1 MRRIFTYLLF
11 LLLPPLALQAQV
23 AIDATNFPDENFR
36 TFVSGADID
45 KDQDGVLSDNELTVK
60 SINVEKKSIAK
71 LDGIEFFTELTDLRC
86 SQNSLTSLDL
96 SANTKLTL
104 VYCDRNSLTSLNVE
118 GCTALKTLW
127 CQTNKLTS
135 VTVAS
140 PALTQFYANNN
151 ELTSVDITECP
162 ELKELR
168 LYRNPDL
175 QYVDFSGNNKMIK
188 LEFFECAVTSIDV
201 SNMADLDWLSVTQN
215 QLTELDVTHNPLL
228 TNLTCYGNQLTELNL
243 SQNPLIKV
251 LRIEQN
257 NFSEIDVSMLP
268 NLITFYCNDNFLKK
282 LDVTHNL
289 ELKALQCQNNFLT
302 TLDLSKNTKL
312 TGSSLIISE
321 QEFPQEVE
329 ILGDIRGIIAVP
341 VLPSTDESV
350 VTWDQFK
357 TVKLGASKWKEKSIF
372 EDNKIQIYHDNL
384 EADIEL
390 NDKHNTK
397 ANRVE
402 YEYVAPCG
410 TSSVTDTQKTMKVTM
425 HLNPFVMYVN
435 PNSYDQSGRFYS
447 GTLMLDYP
455 VEVPEGVV
463 AYTASSV
470 SEVGE
475 DGSQSLTMD
484 EVAEAGDVLP
494 ANTPV
499 YLRASESAGFYQ
511 FRSLVG
517 DATPVTVPDGNML
530 QGTLKSYRVKSGQVL
545 TLGREKD
552 SGEIGFWPY
561 LGTTTYVNVK
571 KNRCYVDASLVS
583 DGNSANG
590 FFFNFDGDTNTVEQP
605 AVEINTDNEG
615 PWYNLQGV
623 QLMEKPSQKGIY
635 ISNGKKIIIK

>member
-23 AIDATNFPDENFR
+23 AIDATNFPDNNFR
-36 TFVSGADID
+36 TYVATFDT
-45 KDQDGVLSDNELTVK
+45 DGDGTLSQTEIKKVN
-60 SINVEKKSIAK
+60 SINVENKSIAK
-71 LDGIEFFTELTDLRC
+71 LHGIEFFTELTDLRC

-118 GCTALKTLW
+118 GCTSLTTLW

-175 QYVDFSGNNKMIK
+175 QYVDFSGNSKMIK

-201 SNMADLDWLSVTQN
+201 SNMADLDWLSVSQG
-215 QLTELDVTHNPLL
+215 QLTEIDVSHNTKL
-228 TNLTCYGNQLTELNL
+228 TNLVLDDNQISELNL
-243 SQNPLIKV
+243 SNNPLIKV
-251 LRIEQN
+251 LRVATN
-257 NFSEIDVSMLP
+257 NFSQINVSVLP
-268 NLITFYCNDNFLKK
+268 ELATLYCNDNLLKK
-282 LDVTHNL
+282 LDVTQNTK
-289 ELKALQCQNNFLT
+289 LKILQCQNNLLS
-302 TLDLSKNTKL
+302 TLDLSKNTSL
-312 TGSSLIISE
+312 TGSSLKIGP
-321 QEFPQEVE
+321 QEFPQEIE
-329 ILGDIRGIIAVP
+329 ILGDNRGIIAVS
-341 VLPSTDESV
+341 VLPSTEQSE

-357 TVKLGASKWKEKSIF
+357 TVKLGSTTWKAKSIF

-410 TSSVTDTQKTMKVTM
+410 TSSVTATQKTMKVIM
-425 HLNPFVMYVN
+425 HLNPFVMYFS
-435 PNSYDQSGRFYS
+435 PNSYDQNGGFYS

-517 DATPVTVPDGNML
+517 DATPVIVPDGNLL
-530 QGTLKSYRVKSGQVL
+530 QGTLTSYRVKSGQVL

-552 SGEIGFWPY
+552 SHEIGFWPY
-561 LGTTTYVNVK
+561 LGTSTYVYVK
-571 KNRCYVDASLVS
+571 KNRCYVDASLVG

-590 FFFNFDGDTNTVEQP
+590 FFFNFDGETNAVEQP

>member
-11 LLLPPLALQAQV
+11 LLLAPLALQAQV
-23 AIDATNFPDENFR
+23 AIDATNFPDNNFR
-36 TFVSGADID
+36 TYVATFDT
-45 KDQDGVLSDNELTVK
+45 DGDGTLSQTEIKNVTSISVDNM
-60 SINVEKKSIAK
+60 SIAQ
-71 LDGIEFFTELTDLRC
+71 LDGIEFFTAITSLKCD
-86 SQNSLTSLDL
+86 NNNLTSLDL
-96 SANTKLTL
+96 SSNTKLKTL
-104 VYCDRNSLTSLNVE
+104 SCHNNSLTSLNVV
-118 GCTALKTLW
+118 GCTALEKMY
-127 CQTNKLTS
+127 CQTNQLVS
-135 VTVAS
+135 LTVAS
-140 PALTQFYANNN
+140 TALTELYANNN
-151 ELTSVDITECP
+151 SLTSVDITGCP
-162 ELKELR
+162 NLATLR

-175 QYVDFSGNNKMIK
+175 QYVDFSGNSKMIK

-201 SNMADLDWLSVTQN
+201 SNMADLNWLSVTQN
-215 QLTELDVTHNPLL
+215 QLTKLDVTHNPLL
-228 TNLTCYGNQLTELNL
+228 TNLTCYENQLTELDL

-251 LRIEQN
+251 LSIEQN
-257 NFSEIDVSMLP
+257 KFSEIDVSMLP
-268 NLITFYCNDNFLKK
+268 ELATFYCNDNLLKK
-282 LDVTHNL
+282 LDVTHNTK
-289 ELKALQCQNNFLT
+289 LKILKCQNNLLT
-302 TLDLSKNTKL
+302 TLDLSKNTSL
-312 TGSSLIISE
+312 TGNQLIIGP
-321 QEFPQEVE
+321 QKFPQEIE
-329 ILGDIRGIIAVP
+329 IFGDNRGIIAVP

-357 TVKLGASKWKEKSIF
+357 TVKLGAKTWKTKSIF

-384 EADIEL
+384 EEDVEL
-390 NDKHNTK
+390 NEHSNYSY
-397 ANRVE
+397 VE

-410 TSSVTDTQKTMKVTM
+410 TSSVSSSYKTMKVTM
-425 HLNPFVMYVN
+425 RLNPFVMYVN
-435 PNSYDQSGRFYS
+435 PNSFDRNGGFYS
-447 GTLMLDYP
+447 GTLMLGYP
-455 VEVPEGVV
+455 VEVPEGIV

-475 DGSQSLTMD
+475 DGSQSLIMD
-484 EVAEAGDVLP
+484 EVAVAGDVLP

-517 DATPVTVPDGNML
+517 DATPVTVPDGNLL
-530 QGTLKSYRVKSGQVL
+530 QGTLSSYRVTSGQVL

-561 LGTTTYVNVK
+561 LGTSSYLYVK

-590 FFFNFDGDTNTVEQP
+590 FFFNFDGDTNAVEQP